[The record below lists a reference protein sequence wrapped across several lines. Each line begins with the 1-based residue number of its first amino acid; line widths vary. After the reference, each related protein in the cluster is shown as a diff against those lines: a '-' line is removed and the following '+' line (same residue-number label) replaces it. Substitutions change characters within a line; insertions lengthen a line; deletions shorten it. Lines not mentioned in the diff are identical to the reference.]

1 MRMMIV
7 REYIELYQSIYN
19 LDENT
24 YDKIKAKVYRELRKL
39 NSWYELDEK
48 QSIGKTT
55 AYVLDEETENKL
67 NKVMRPYF
75 QKLANIQSTAFEKQ
89 KKANKVFAENLNDL
103 FVSDNRSDEERYTY
117 EIPKEDKLYVMI
129 EALFNEQF
137 SLNEELWKEDY
148 TNCQLFFDDE
158 EAMESDSLIISTFR
172 LKNPFK
178 YYVKKK
184 ESNND

>member
-1 MRMMIV
+1 MMIV

-129 EALFNEQF
+129 EA
-137 SLNEELWKEDY
+137 
-148 TNCQLFFDDE
+148 
-158 EAMESDSLIISTFR
+158 
-172 LKNPFK
+172 
-178 YYVKKK
+178 
-184 ESNND
+184 